1 MGMRKRTLITI
12 GATFASLVLMLYF
25 ISRIILMESFTELE
39 ERYVHRDVE
48 RAQSALSN
56 ELADLDTLLFDWS
69 AWDDTYTFIEDANE
83 EYIESNL
90 VDETFT
96 GYRLNLILFVNSS
109 GQIVFGKG
117 FDLYSEEQMP
127 VSPSLQ
133 EHLTEDALLRH
144 PDVESSV
151 TGIVLLPEGPLLVAS
166 RPILTS
172 EEEGPIRGTML
183 MGRYLTP
190 REVELLAQAFHISLD
205 IYRFDDAWM
214 PSDFRVARSSLSLA
228 ISSPQE
234 AFFIQPLSA
243 ESVAGYTLLKD
254 IYGETALVLG
264 VDMPR
269 DIYQR
274 GQTSMLYLIFLL
286 LFGGMASTGMASWM
300 VDKILISRLVR
311 LNADVNSIAARA
323 DLAERVSTTGND
335 ELSSLVNGING
346 MLAALEQSHSA
357 LRESEKRYRLL
368 FNSANDI
375 IFVSTVMEDGMPGR
389 IIEANDIAYRTLGY
403 TREELLQLSPLELA
417 TPENWDS
424 FALRAAQFL
433 TEKQIIFEATGVNKD
448 GSEISVEVSAHLFEL
463 DGQPAVLSIARDIT
477 ERKQAEE
484 ALRESEQRFRDVARS
499 TGDWIWE
506 VDAEDRY
513 TYASPVVEQVIG
525 YTPEQVLGKSL
536 YGLVLNI
543 DGYEELGARVREARR
558 KREPFL
564 RLVNPHAHKDGHTV
578 ILETTGLPL
587 TDMEGNLLG
596 YRGVHRDITAE
607 RRLEERLSMVHALGR
622 ALVLSRDERQIA
634 HATVDASRFL
644 LQSHLCGLWLVDED
658 ERSLVRQAH
667 TAAAKTADVIKLPLD
682 GERGITVSVALNGT
696 PIYLPDVRDD
706 PRYVETGL
714 TARSELCVPL
724 RVEEN
729 IIGVLNAENE
739 KVDAFDKIDQQ
750 ILSTLADQAAL
761 AIENA
766 RLYERMRAA
775 RDRLQ
780 ALSHQLVQVQE
791 AERRHIAREL
801 HDEIGQILTG
811 LKIVV
816 EMSMTLPVDEV
827 KASLVEAL
835 TLVNELVARVRGLSL
850 NLRPTML
857 DDLGLAPA
865 LRWHFERYTSQTNV
879 RVTFKHTGV
888 EGRRFAPEIETAVYR
903 IAQEALTNVAR
914 HSGANEVTARLWADQ
929 ETLGVQIQDQG
940 VGFEAGDESI
950 LASSG
955 LSGMCER
962 AALLDGQL
970 TIESAPGRGACLTA
984 EFPLAPSST
993 AAADEPG
1000 GEQEEK

>member
-1 MGMRKRTLITI
+1 MRKRTLITI

-39 ERYVHRDVE
+39 ERYVRRDVE

-56 ELADLDTLLFDWS
+56 ELAALDTLLFDWA
-69 AWDDTYTFIEDANE
+69 AWDDTYTFIKDVDEK
-83 EYIESNL
+83 YIESNL

-117 FDLYSEEQMP
+117 FDLYSDEEMP

-133 EHLTEDALLRH
+133 EHLTKAALLRH
-144 PDVESSV
+144 PDVESSI
-151 TGIVLLPEGPLLVAS
+151 TGIVLLSEGPLLIAS

-190 REVELLAQAFHISLD
+190 REVERLAQAFHISLD

-214 PSDFRVARSSLSLA
+214 PSDFRAAYSSLSA
-228 ISSPQE
+228 ATSSPQE
-234 AFFIQPLSA
+234 ASVFIQPLSA
-243 ESVAGYTLLKD
+243 ESIAGYTLLKD
-254 IYGETALVLG
+254 IYGEPALVLG

-311 LNADVNSIAARA
+311 LNADVNSIGASG
-323 DLAERVSTTGND
+323 DLEERVSTTGSD

-346 MLAALEQSHSA
+346 MLAALKQSHNA

-375 IFVSTVMEDGMPGR
+375 IFVSTVTEDGMPGR
-389 IIEANDIAYRTLGY
+389 IIEVNDIAYRTLGY
-403 TREELLQLSPLELA
+403 TREELLQLSPLDIA
-417 TPENWDS
+417 APESWDD
-424 FALRAAQFL
+424 FAILAAQFL
-433 TEKQIIFEATGVNKD
+433 TEKQIVFEAIGVNKD
-448 GSEISVEVSAHLFEL
+448 GTKISVEVSAHLFEL

-477 ERKQAEE
+477 KRKQAEE

-506 VDAEDRY
+506 VDAEGRY
-513 TYASPVVEQVIG
+513 TYASTVVEQVIG
-525 YTPEQVLGKSL
+525 YTPEEVMGKSL

-543 DGYEELGARVREARR
+543 DGYKELGARVREARR
-558 KREPFL
+558 KQEPFL
-564 RLVNPHAHKDGHTV
+564 RLVNPNAHKDGHTV

-607 RRLEERLSMVHALGR
+607 RRLEEKLGMVHALGR
-622 ALVLSRDERQIA
+622 ALVLSRDEQQIA
-634 HATVDASRFL
+634 QATVDTSRFL
-644 LQSHLCGLWLVDED
+644 LQNQLCGLWLVDE
-658 ERSLVRQAH
+658 ENQSLNRRAC
-667 TAAAKTADVIKLPLD
+667 TATALTADITTLPLD
-682 GERGITVSVALNGT
+682 GEQGVTLSVALNGT
-696 PIYLPDVRDD
+696 PIYLPDVQESPHYIDSGI
-706 PRYVETGL
+706 ET
-714 TARSELCVPL
+714 RSELCVPL
-724 RVEEN
+724 KVEERV
-729 IIGVLNAENE
+729 IGALNVES
-739 KVDAFDKIDQQ
+739 KKTDAFDESDQQ
-750 ILSTLADQAAL
+750 LLSTLADQAAL
-761 AIENA
+761 AIESA

-780 ALSHQLVQVQE
+780 ALSHQLVKVQE

-816 EMSMTLPVDEV
+816 EMSMTLPVDEM
-827 KASLVEAL
+827 KASLTEAL
-835 TLVNELVARVRGLSL
+835 TLVNELVTRVRGLSL
-850 NLRPTML
+850 DLRPTTL

-888 EGRRFAPEIETAVYR
+888 EGRRFAPEIETAAYR

-914 HSGANEVTARLWADQ
+914 HSGVNEVTARLWADR

-962 AALLDGQL
+962 AALLGGQL
-970 TIESAPGRGACLTA
+970 TIESAPGRGARLTA

-1000 GEQEEK
+1000 GEREEE